1 MVVVVVEPPESDDD
15 DRHLEK
21 VIPQAAKTMN
31 RIRTRNTMQSTAWCV
46 WTGGW
51 VVLGSVSGRE
61 EKNFFLGGGLSGRKG
76 LASGGAG
83 ITT

>member
-46 WTGGW
+46 DRW
-51 VVLGSVSGRE
+51 
-61 EKNFFLGGGLSGRKG
+61 LGGVGEREWTIRKEFFW
-76 LASGGAG
+76 GGG
-83 ITT
+83 FG